1 MKITKHVTIEAS
13 ADKVWK
19 VFAHDFDTA
28 SEWMA
33 SVPKSYGKNVGQQF
47 EGAKSSGRVCE
58 LDANPDGIKASER
71 FLAYDE
77 TNKTCTV
84 EVSLLN
90 TPALVPILRNVLNF
104 SVKESGQN
112 QSAVTWIVTPQLKPF
127 ASLLYPLTYP
137 LIKFGLGMFMGQI
150 TGELKYFVEN
160 GEPHPRKVK
169 AVSKMKLA
177 TNE

>member
-19 VFAHDFDTA
+19 VFAHDFDQA

-33 SVPKSYGKNVGQQF
+33 SVPKSYGKNLSKEF

-58 LDANPDGIKASER
+58 LDANPNGIKASEE

-77 TNKTCTV
+77 KNKSCTV
-84 EVSLLN
+84 EISLLN

-104 SVKESGQN
+104 SVKDSGQN
-112 QSAVTWIVTPQLKPF
+112 QSAVTWIVTPKLKPV

-137 LIKFGLGMFMGQI
+137 LIKFGLGLFMGQI
-150 TGELKYFVEN
+150 TEELKYFVEN

-169 AVSKMKLA
+169 AMGKMKLA
-177 TNE
+177 TNA